1 MSSARPQAP
10 SLGAN
15 LHFSRFEFKYVLP
28 KGLRDRIEGEL
39 QHFVELD
46 PYVQDQPGQKY
57 TVRSLYWDDQ
67 QLTAYHDKIDGLI
80 HRSKFR
86 LRTYSTDKDSEDPR
100 FLEIKGRH
108 DNLVFKHRIP
118 VDIGPADAEVSG
130 ADLSDLVI
138 SRTEESEVRDRFL
151 FKVLKRRIQPYAVI
165 DYQRRPYIS
174 RFDPEFRLT
183 FDEQLHSVESDRL
196 FPRNTDRGRRIA
208 PGYTVM
214 ELKSRR
220 HVPSWF
226 HRVIQAYE
234 LRRQSFSKICAGT
247 VALGLVEDED

>member
-1 MSSARPQAP
+1 MSNVPSPPSSLSAK
-10 SLGAN
+10 

-28 KGLRDRIEGEL
+28 RDLRDEVESEL
-39 QHFVELD
+39 SHFVALD
-46 PYVQDQPGQKY
+46 PYVKKQKEQKY
-57 TVRSLYWDDQ
+57 MVRSLYWDDE
-67 QLTAYHDKIDGLI
+67 QLTAYNDKIDGLI

-86 LRTYSTDKDSEDPR
+86 LRTYTDDATAETAR

-108 DNLVFKHRIP
+108 DSLVFKHRIP
-118 VDIGPADAEVSG
+118 VDIGPGDAAVSG

-138 SRTEESEVRDRFL
+138 ARTAESEVRNRFML
-151 FKVLKRRIQPYAVI
+151 SVMKRRIKPYAVV
-165 DYQRRPYIS
+165 DYLRRPYIS

-183 FDEQLHSVESDRL
+183 FDEQLRSVESDQL
-196 FPRNTDRGRRIA
+196 FPRNTDRKRRIA

-214 ELKSRR
+214 ELKFRR

-226 HRVIQAYE
+226 HRIIQAYE
-234 LRRQSFSKICAGT
+234 LRRRSFSKICAAT

>member
-1 MSSARPQAP
+1 MSNPSPQVS
-10 SLGAN
+10 SLGAK

-28 KGLRDRIEGEL
+28 KDLRDQIEAEL
-39 QHFVELD
+39 SHFVALD
-46 PYVQDQPGQKY
+46 PYVEKQEGQKY
-57 TVRSLYWDDQ
+57 MVRSLYWDDER
-67 QLTAYHDKIDGLI
+67 LTAYNDKIDGLI

-86 LRTYSTDKDSEDPR
+86 LRTYTNEAESKAPR

-118 VDIGPADAEVSG
+118 VDIGPNEANVSG
-130 ADLSDLVI
+130 SDLSDLI
-138 SRTEESEVRDRFL
+138 LARTEESEVRNRFL
-151 FKVLKRRIQPYAVI
+151 FSVLKRRIKPYAVV
-165 DYQRRPYIS
+165 DYLRRPYIS

-183 FDEQLHSVESDRL
+183 FDEQLHSVDSDQL

-214 ELKSRR
+214 ELKFRR

-226 HRVIQAYE
+226 HRIIQAYE
-234 LRRQSFSKICAGT
+234 LRRRSFSKICAAT